1 MNRVSLVGRLA
12 YDLELKKTQGG
23 TDFVNFTVAIK
34 KYGDGTD
41 FIPCVAWNKQAE
53 FLSSYAKKG
62 NRVSV
67 DGRLSQRQYE
77 NQDGKK
83 VNVVEVI
90 ADQVE
95 LLESKPKEEPTFDV
109 GKKLVV
115 DVDNDLPF

>member
-1 MNRVSLVGRLA
+1 MNRVNLVGNLTF
-12 YDLELKKTQGG
+12 DLELKKTSGG

-53 FLSSYAKKG
+53 FLTTYAKKG

-77 NQDGKK
+77 NADGKK
-83 VNVVEVI
+83 VNVVEVV

-95 LLESKPKEEPTFDV
+95 LLERKEKKDDTF
-109 GKKLVV
+109 KLTEVV
-115 DVDNDLPF
+115 DEDMPF